1 MSQDQKQMQLLV
13 RRELA
18 RRPLDC
24 SMVEVYVTHGVVY
37 LRGTIRAM
45 RGHDIDVPHEVA
57 IIQTVLKQRAG
68 IRDVV
73 SELQTR

>member
-1 MSQDQKQMQLLV
+1 MASDQKTMQLLV

-18 RRPLDC
+18 RRPIDC

-37 LRGTIRAM
+37 LRGTVRAV
-45 RGHDIDVPHEVA
+45 RGHDIDLKQE
-57 IIQTVLKQRAG
+57 ITILMTVLKQKSG

-73 SELQTR
+73 SELQAL